1 MGNAI
6 QNNLQNKINTPL
18 ESQLPSNFAALSK
31 KKNDPTNDS
40 FGFQTPLKLLKTV
53 QQSLSHNVTL
63 TVTGIKQH
71 YYIKGMHEKDQF
83 SHCPWI
89 NNRKLIFF
97 SQHFWVRN
105 PHSLWTDSISSD
117 LGVKLG
123 ADAQHFVSLRT
134 ALSKRPELLKK
145 FQFFINDQRLKNLKG
160 YKQPLKKRYLG
171 ILIIWFLLL
180 CHTIVIFIML
190 QWSFQVTQNSNG

>member
-1 MGNAI
+1 MGCILPLSSIWLTSPMLFLLITQAKNMETEHNVARGW
-6 QNNLQNKINTPL
+6 QELLKRPSKWAMPSRTTCKTRSTRLL

-31 KKNDPTNDS
+31 KKKDPTNDS

-63 TVTGIKQH
+63 TVTGIKQR

-97 SQHFWVRN
+97 
-105 PHSLWTDSISSD
+105 LSISEWEIRT
-117 LGVKLG
+117 LCEQIPL
-123 ADAQHFVSLRT
+123 AQ
-134 ALSKRPELLKK
+134 
-145 FQFFINDQRLKNLKG
+145 I
-160 YKQPLKKRYLG
+160 
-171 ILIIWFLLL
+171 
-180 CHTIVIFIML
+180 
-190 QWSFQVTQNSNG
+190 